1 MIDLETALK
10 NHDWSLN
17 GYTTRSGLDQ
27 LLKQNPETG
36 QALWEQYC
44 PWSDTNGGYIK
55 WIQNK
60 QTTCN

>member
-17 GYTTRSGLDQ
+17 GYTTRSGIDQ

-55 WIQNK
+55 WIQNER
-60 QTTCN
+60 TTCN

>member
-60 QTTCN
+60 RTTCN